1 MIHQL
6 SMERRKVKVTVN
18 MSPDMVAALKVAS
31 FQRRASGS
39 VDSGLSELVR
49 EAVEEWLDREINGAG
64 LMSMNG

>member
-1 MIHQL
+1 MIQQVN
-6 SMERRKVKVTVN
+6 MERRKVKVTVN

-31 FQRRASGS
+31 FQRRSSGL

-64 LMSMNG
+64 LMSMHG

>member
-6 SMERRKVKVTVN
+6 NMERRKVKVTVN

-31 FQRRASGS
+31 FQRRSSGS
-39 VDSGLSELVR
+39 VDSCLSELVR

-64 LMSMNG
+64 LMSMHG